1 MAAANAD
8 AGEVSRNDFP
18 AGFVFGVAT
27 SAYQVEGATNEDGK
41 GDNIWDV
48 FSRTKGNIKDGSNG
62 EIAVDQ
68 YHRYKEDVELVAQ
81 LGFGAY
87 RFSISWSRIFPD
99 GFGNKVNEKGI
110 AYYNH
115 LIDYLL
121 KKGIQPYAT
130 LYHWDL
136 PYAIHEFV
144 GGWLSEKV
152 VCLLVFPGGCLPPGL
167 PVAFPMQPP
176 GFLCCSV
183 TFPYWLLVPYA
194 VLWHFPSVL
203 VLAVAYFSIFFG
215 EYFALYAE
223 VCFARFG
230 DRVKHWMTINEPLQT
245 AVNGYSSGIF
255 APGRRD
261 NPYKEPY
268 IAAHYQIL
276 AHAAAVDVYRKKF
289 KATQGGE
296 IGLVVDCEW
305 AEAFSDKEQDKI
317 AVERRLD
324 FQLGWFLDPIFYGDY
339 PAVMRERLG
348 DHLPQFTQR
357 EKKLLQNAID
367 FVGLNHYTSRLIAHA
382 AGATKGP
389 FYEVQELERIGN
401 YFNKLHFFL
410 SMDLQNTAFT
420 VQLGRGANIQLA
432 NAVINT
438 GSSGATIQ
446 FGSVDFPAV
455 VARTTA
461 TPAYGTD
468 SERLARRPHSTE
480 TSARRAHLSAPRA
493 TTAQN
498 PRGRISVFDRL
509 SQSEAPTIK
518 RSMTGGRISV
528 VTTNTTTLPAGVSVP
543 RKNNIEASS
552 SGERLTRRQRR
563 KMNAELR
570 AQQMMP
576 VHPSNQPALEPEANI
591 PIRNKF
597 ADLRWVRRNSS
608 SGELKKSFW
617 DRQPGVLAPPPKK
630 KEPESL
636 SARVYRVLKTVKE
649 KGLKKKG
656 VQRPLMIEA
665 KRTPPRERL
674 SFAKMNRN
682 RRQQQAPRGEHRG
695 VTPEHRVQG
704 SAAERSRQKGKQ
716 IWRPKPHRDEEKE
729 RKREIDLG
737 VTSGVASRRSAPNIQ
752 DRRRWV
758 QKKTHDDTRY
768 DGRHPGESSRGS
780 RRSPTSPKEE
790 VNFDRS
796 PRVEE
801 VLLPNQE
808 PEIQWRRRS
817 ETRML
822 EEEEED
828 QQDED
833 EEEMDDAINMEVV
846 YMLRHTN
853 INDEAYY
860 DEGEDD
866 ENRQPP
872 VRRVY
877 RRQREVGST
886 VDGGDRSQG
895 EQEADEVEENHSD
908 DENITLANIR
918 RQMRRQMRA
927 KDREI
932 SQLNEKMTEMMAQMG
947 AMMQM
952 MQRTAAVGPIPNLHT
967 DPPNLRMPQVS
978 GVRGAPEGG
987 HETHNVTRQPT
998 PQNIASTSEP
1008 VTAAQESARVVT
1020 SSSVPPDDERKD
1032 DKKSVQEEQ
1041 WETAVSKKTTK
1052 MLKQLEGVPGV
1063 KWKSPIE
1070 PVLNLKGL
1078 PKVQASSSKQHPNQ
1092 ASSSKPKK
1100 VKSSKKKTKLKKPRE
1115 KKTVT
1120 QRVIDSLDEYY
1131 QTVRQPIKLADFMSG
1146 LKVGETEENADADSL
1161 PTEVCRVIPVMPNVL
1176 VNEECVKEAV
1186 VETCMM
1192 VLPMDCSS
1200 EEDLYFPEE
1209 DESDPDLASQMEHE
1223 REKKQVGRKKASPTL
1238 PKAAIIPKERK
1249 HIPHLGSDTEEDD
1262 VTPAKSRRV
1271 RQPSAK
1277 RRKEVEYANFDYDYE
1292 SIFMNTVQ
1300 CVFSRRIDSLSVSD
1314 SVLVVTRVPLQYFK
1328 EIIPREVHKVE
1339 ELTTRY
1345 LPPLEKGTEPGN
1357 ILYSV
1362 GIHEEE
1368 NRDWCYKFVDSEELF
1383 PTRLPRFNT
1392 RGVQGMLRKQV
1403 NIPTSKRQLRTCLS
1417 LCLKLKVRK
1426 GVKGRIQHAQIWPDR
1441 WQLCLLNKPQER
1453 P

>member
-1 MAAANAD
+1 
-8 AGEVSRNDFP
+8 
-18 AGFVFGVAT
+18 
-27 SAYQVEGATNEDGK
+27 
-41 GDNIWDV
+41 
-48 FSRTKGNIKDGSNG
+48 
-62 EIAVDQ
+62 
-68 YHRYKEDVELVAQ
+68 
-81 LGFGAY
+81 
-87 RFSISWSRIFPD
+87 
-99 GFGNKVNEKGI
+99 
-110 AYYNH
+110 
-115 LIDYLL
+115 
-121 KKGIQPYAT
+121 
-130 LYHWDL
+130 
-136 PYAIHEFV
+136 
-144 GGWLSEKV
+144 
-152 VCLLVFPGGCLPPGL
+152 
-167 PVAFPMQPP
+167 MQ
-176 GFLCCSV
+176 
-183 TFPYWLLVPYA
+183 
-194 VLWHFPSVL
+194 
-203 VLAVAYFSIFFG
+203 
-215 EYFALYAE
+215 
-223 VCFARFG
+223 
-230 DRVKHWMTINEPLQT
+230 
-245 AVNGYSSGIF
+245 
-255 APGRRD
+255 
-261 NPYKEPY
+261 
-268 IAAHYQIL
+268 
-276 AHAAAVDVYRKKF
+276 
-289 KATQGGE
+289 
-296 IGLVVDCEW
+296 
-305 AEAFSDKEQDKI
+305 
-317 AVERRLD
+317 
-324 FQLGWFLDPIFYGDY
+324 
-339 PAVMRERLG
+339 
-348 DHLPQFTQR
+348 
-357 EKKLLQNAID
+357 
-367 FVGLNHYTSRLIAHA
+367 
-382 AGATKGP
+382 
-389 FYEVQELERIGN
+389 
-401 YFNKLHFFL
+401 
-410 SMDLQNTAFT
+410 MDLQNTAFT

-461 TPAYGTD
+461 TPAYDTD
-468 SERLARRPHSTE
+468 SERVARRPHSIE

-493 TTAQN
+493 TTAQD
-498 PRGRISVFDRL
+498 PRRRISVFERI
-509 SQSEAPTIK
+509 SQPEAPATK
-518 RSMTGGRISV
+518 RIVTGGRISV
-528 VTTNTTTLPAGVSVP
+528 VTANTTTRPIGMSVP
-543 RKNNIEASS
+543 RKNNAEASS

-563 KMNAELR
+563 KMNAKLR
-570 AQQMMP
+570 AQQQLVP
-576 VHPSNQPALEPEANI
+576 VHSSNQPALEPEANV

-617 DRQPGVLAPPPKK
+617 DRQPEVLTPPPKK

-665 KRTPPRERL
+665 RRAPPRERL
-674 SFAKMNRN
+674 SFAKVDRN
-682 RRQQQAPRGEHRG
+682 RRQRQAAHGEHRG
-695 VTPEHRVQG
+695 VTPEYLVQG
-704 SAAERSRQKGKQ
+704 STAERSRQKGKQ
-716 IWRPKPHRDEEKE
+716 IWRPKPHRDEEENEE
-729 RKREIDLG
+729 RMGNMG
-737 VTSGVASRRSAPNIQ
+737 VTSGVASRRSAPNSR

-801 VLLPNQE
+801 ILLPNQE

-828 QQDED
+828 IQDED

-895 EQEADEVEENHSD
+895 EQEADEIEENHSD

-932 SQLNEKMTEMMAQMG
+932 SQLNEKMTEMMTQMG

-978 GVRGAPEGG
+978 GVRGTPEGG

-1008 VTAAQESARVVT
+1008 VTAAQASMANQMIYKVDKGKQPMQYEEKPKQAYNPHPQPKLTLGGNDKPRNFQDGGERPRQNMGAGDRTFPSLKDKMNKEYSFKRESVAKLFRQAVKAVT
-1020 SSSVPPDDERKD
+1020 SSAVPPDDERKD
-1032 DKKSVQEEQ
+1032 DKKPVQEEQ

-1052 MLKQLEGVPGV
+1052 MLKQLKGVPGV
-1063 KWKSPIE
+1063 KWKSPTE
-1070 PVLNLKGL
+1070 PMLNLKGL
-1078 PKVQASSSKQHPNQ
+1078 PKVQASFSKQRPSQ

-1100 VKSSKKKTKLKKPRE
+1100 VKSSKKKTKLKKPKE
-1115 KKTVT
+1115 KKTIT
-1120 QRVIDSLDEYY
+1120 QKVIDSLDEYY

-1146 LKVGETEENADADSL
+1146 LKVGETEENGDADSL
-1161 PTEVCRVIPVMPNVL
+1161 PTEVCRVISVAPNMP
-1176 VNEECVKEAV
+1176 VNEEYVKGEGP
-1186 VETCMM
+1186 ESCMM

-1209 DESDPDLASQMEHE
+1209 DESDPDIASQMERE

-1262 VTPAKSRRV
+1262 VTPAKSRGV

-1277 RRKEVEYANFDYDYE
+1277 RRKEVEYVNSDYDYE

-1300 CVFSRRIDSLSVSD
+1300 CVFSRRIDSLSISD

-1345 LPPLEKGTEPGN
+1345 LPPLEKGIEPGN

-1362 GIHEEE
+1362 GIQGEE

-1383 PTRLPRFNT
+1383 PTRLPSAKGCKRPDSTRPNMAGLLAALSTQQAIRKAVVAEPPLRQPGSRKYLCPVLPVEPKTCKSFNKSLKHKA
-1392 RGVQGMLRKQV
+1392 RIEGILLQQV
-1403 NIPTSKRQLRTCLS
+1403 HQSTEQRTEETILKFIRD
-1417 LCLKLKVRK
+1417 LKL
-1426 GVKGRIQHAQIWPDR
+1426 
-1441 WQLCLLNKPQER
+1441 N
-1453 P
+1453 

>member
-1 MAAANAD
+1 M
-8 AGEVSRNDFP
+8 
-18 AGFVFGVAT
+18 FV
-27 SAYQVEGATNEDGK
+27 
-41 GDNIWDV
+41 
-48 FSRTKGNIKDGSNG
+48 
-62 EIAVDQ
+62 
-68 YHRYKEDVELVAQ
+68 
-81 LGFGAY
+81 
-87 RFSISWSRIFPD
+87 
-99 GFGNKVNEKGI
+99 
-110 AYYNH
+110 
-115 LIDYLL
+115 
-121 KKGIQPYAT
+121 
-130 LYHWDL
+130 
-136 PYAIHEFV
+136 EF
-144 GGWLSEKV
+144 
-152 VCLLVFPGGCLPPGL
+152 
-167 PVAFPMQPP
+167 
-176 GFLCCSV
+176 
-183 TFPYWLLVPYA
+183 
-194 VLWHFPSVL
+194 
-203 VLAVAYFSIFFG
+203 
-215 EYFALYAE
+215 
-223 VCFARFG
+223 
-230 DRVKHWMTINEPLQT
+230 
-245 AVNGYSSGIF
+245 
-255 APGRRD
+255 
-261 NPYKEPY
+261 
-268 IAAHYQIL
+268 
-276 AHAAAVDVYRKKF
+276 
-289 KATQGGE
+289 
-296 IGLVVDCEW
+296 VVDCK
-305 AEAFSDKEQDKI
+305 F
-317 AVERRLD
+317 
-324 FQLGWFLDPIFYGDY
+324 
-339 PAVMRERLG
+339 
-348 DHLPQFTQR
+348 PQM
-357 EKKLLQNAID
+357 E
-367 FVGLNHYTSRLIAHA
+367 
-382 AGATKGP
+382 
-389 FYEVQELERIGN
+389 
-401 YFNKLHFFL
+401 
-410 SMDLQNTAFT
+410 LQNTPMT
-420 VQLGRGANIQLA
+420 VQLGQGARIQLA
-432 NAVINT
+432 NAIIET
-438 GSSGATIQ
+438 GNAGATIQ
-446 FGSVDFPAV
+446 FGSVDFPAIA
-455 VARTTA
+455 ARTTA
-461 TPAYGTD
+461 IPVNGRNT
-468 SERLARRPHSTE
+468 ERSTE
-480 TSARRAHLSAPRA
+480 TSARRAHLLAPQA

-528 VTTNTTTLPAGVSVP
+528 VTANTTTRPTGMSVP
-543 RKNNIEASS
+543 GKNNAEASS

-563 KMNAELR
+563 KMNAKLR
-570 AQQMMP
+570 AQQQLVP
-576 VHPSNQPALEPEANI
+576 VHPSNQPVLEPEANV

-597 ADLRWVRRNSS
+597 TDLKWVKRNSS

-617 DRQPGVLAPPPKK
+617 DRQPEVSVPQKK

-649 KGLKKKG
+649 KGLMKKG
-656 VQRPLMIEA
+656 VQRPLVIEA
-665 KRTPPRERL
+665 RRTPPRERL
-674 SFAKMNRN
+674 SFPPLGRN
-682 RRQQQAPRGEHRG
+682 ERRQRASHGEHRG
-695 VTPEHRVQG
+695 VTPEYRVQR
-704 SAAERSRQKGKQ
+704 STAERSQRKGKQ
-716 IWRPKPHRDEEKE
+716 IWRPKPHRDEEENEE
-729 RKREIDLG
+729 RMGNMG
-737 VTSGVASRRSAPNIQ
+737 VTSGVASRRSAPNSR
-752 DRRRWV
+752 DRRKWV
-758 QKKTHDDTRY
+758 QKKTHDDTRC

-780 RRSPTSPKEE
+780 RRSSTSPKEE

-801 VLLPNQE
+801 ILLPNQE

-828 QQDED
+828 IQDED

-952 MQRTAAVGPIPNLHT
+952 IQRTATAGPIADPPA
-967 DPPNLRMPQVS
+967 DPPNLRIPQVS
-978 GVRGAPEGG
+978 GVRGARKGEADSAFFSRASMANQMIYNVDKGKQPMQYEEKPKQAYNPHPQPKLIFGG
-987 HETHNVTRQPT
+987 NNK
-998 PQNIASTSEP
+998 PQNFQGGGERPKQNMGTSDRTFPSLKDKMNKEKEST
-1008 VTAAQESARVVT
+1008 RVVT

-1032 DKKSVQEEQ
+1032 DKKLVQEEQ

-1052 MLKQLEGVPGV
+1052 MLRQLEGVPGV
-1063 KWKSPIE
+1063 KWKSPTE
-1070 PVLNLKGL
+1070 SVLNLKGL
-1078 PKVQASSSKQHPNQ
+1078 SKVPASSSKQCPNQ

-1100 VKSSKKKTKLKKPRE
+1100 VKSSKKKTKLKKPKE
-1115 KKTVT
+1115 KKTTT

-1146 LKVGETEENADADSL
+1146 LKVGEAEKDGDADPL
-1161 PTEVCRVIPVMPNVL
+1161 PTEVCQVISVVSSTL
-1176 VNEECVKEAV
+1176 VNEECAKEAA
-1186 VETCMM
+1186 VESCMM

-1200 EEDLYFPEE
+1200 EEDLHFPEE
-1209 DESDPDLASQMEHE
+1209 DESDPDIASQMKHAKASSSKAAKLPKQE

-1262 VTPAKSRRV
+1262 VTPAKSRGI

-1277 RRKEVEYANFDYDYE
+1277 RRKEVEYANSDYDYE
-1292 SIFMNTVQ
+1292 SIFVNTVQ

-1345 LPPLEKGTEPGN
+1345 LPPLEKGIEPGN

-1362 GIHEEE
+1362 GIQEEE

-1403 NIPTSKRQLRTCLS
+1403 NIPTSKRQLLYQDSKGQKEDFHDYILRQI
-1417 LCLKLKVRK
+1417 KLKQPEVSR
-1426 GVKGRIQHAQIWPDR
+1426 QPEA
-1441 WQLCLLNKPQER
+1441 
-1453 P
+1453 

>member
-1 MAAANAD
+1 MK
-8 AGEVSRNDFP
+8 P
-18 AGFVFGVAT
+18 T
-27 SAYQVEGATNEDGK
+27 SNPIFCQWTD
-41 GDNIWDV
+41 
-48 FSRTKGNIKDGSNG
+48 
-62 EIAVDQ
+62 
-68 YHRYKEDVELVAQ
+68 
-81 LGFGAY
+81 
-87 RFSISWSRIFPD
+87 RI
-99 GFGNKVNEKGI
+99 
-110 AYYNH
+110 
-115 LIDYLL
+115 
-121 KKGIQPYAT
+121 
-130 LYHWDL
+130 
-136 PYAIHEFV
+136 
-144 GGWLSEKV
+144 
-152 VCLLVFPGGCLPPGL
+152 
-167 PVAFPMQPP
+167 
-176 GFLCCSV
+176 
-183 TFPYWLLVPYA
+183 
-194 VLWHFPSVL
+194 
-203 VLAVAYFSIFFG
+203 
-215 EYFALYAE
+215 
-223 VCFARFG
+223 
-230 DRVKHWMTINEPLQT
+230 DRVQSIKST
-245 AVNGYSSGIF
+245 
-255 APGRRD
+255 D
-261 NPYKEPY
+261 
-268 IAAHYQIL
+268 
-276 AHAAAVDVYRKKF
+276 F
-289 KATQGGE
+289 KDTPMMAME
-296 IGLVVDCEW
+296 
-305 AEAFSDKEQDKI
+305 
-317 AVERRLD
+317 
-324 FQLGWFLDPIFYGDY
+324 
-339 PAVMRERLG
+339 
-348 DHLPQFTQR
+348 
-357 EKKLLQNAID
+357 
-367 FVGLNHYTSRLIAHA
+367 
-382 AGATKGP
+382 
-389 FYEVQELERIGN
+389 
-401 YFNKLHFFL
+401 
-410 SMDLQNTAFT
+410 LQNTPMT
-420 VQLGRGANIQLA
+420 VQLGQGARIQLA
-432 NAVINT
+432 NAIIET
-438 GSSGATIQ
+438 GNAGATIQ
-446 FGSVDFPAV
+446 FGSVDFPAIA
-455 VARTTA
+455 ARTTA
-461 TPAYGTD
+461 IPVNGRNTK
-468 SERLARRPHSTE
+468 RSTE
-480 TSARRAHLSAPRA
+480 TSARRAHLLAPQA

-498 PRGRISVFDRL
+498 PHGRISVFDRL

-528 VTTNTTTLPAGVSVP
+528 VTANTTTRPTGMSVP
-543 RKNNIEASS
+543 GKNNAEASS

-563 KMNAELR
+563 KMNAKLR
-570 AQQMMP
+570 AQQQLVP
-576 VHPSNQPALEPEANI
+576 VHPSNQPVLEPEANV

-597 ADLRWVRRNSS
+597 TDLKWVKRNSS

-617 DRQPGVLAPPPKK
+617 DRQPEVSVPQKK

-649 KGLKKKG
+649 KGLMKKG
-656 VQRPLMIEA
+656 VQRPLVIEA
-665 KRTPPRERL
+665 RRTPPRERL
-674 SFAKMNRN
+674 SFPPLGRN
-682 RRQQQAPRGEHRG
+682 KRRQRASHGEHRG
-695 VTPEHRVQG
+695 VTPEYLVQG
-704 SAAERSRQKGKQ
+704 STAERSRQKGKQ

-801 VLLPNQE
+801 ILLPNQE

-833 EEEMDDAINMEVV
+833 EEEMDYAINMEVV

-978 GVRGAPEGG
+978 GVRGTPEGG
-987 HETHNVTRQPT
+987 HETHNVIRQPT

-1008 VTAAQESARVVT
+1008 VTAAQKGEADSAFFSRASMANQMIYNVDKGKQPMQYEEKPKQAYNPHPQPKLTLGGNDKPRNFQGGGERPRQNMGTGDRIFPSLKDKMNKEYSFKRESVAKLFRQALKAGLELPECKRPEESKYTGDPNYCPYHRVVSHPIEDCYIFKDWLERKYQKGELTLSDNVLSHPRKESTRVVT
-1020 SSSVPPDDERKD
+1020 SSSVPPDDKRKD
-1032 DKKSVQEEQ
+1032 DKKPVQEGQ

-1063 KWKSPIE
+1063 KWKSPTE

-1078 PKVQASSSKQHPNQ
+1078 PKVQASSSKQRLNQ
-1092 ASSSKPKK
+1092 AGSSKPKK
-1100 VKSSKKKTKLKKPRE
+1100 VKSSKKKTKLKEPKE
-1115 KKTVT
+1115 KKTIT

-1131 QTVRQPIKLADFMSG
+1131 QTVRQPIKLADFMSE
-1146 LKVGETEENADADSL
+1146 LKVGEAEENGDADSL
-1161 PTEVCRVIPVMPNVL
+1161 PTEVCRVISVL
-1176 VNEECVKEAV
+1176 PSTPVNEEYVKGAAPES
-1186 VETCMM
+1186 CMM

-1209 DESDPDLASQMEHE
+1209 DESDPDLASQMEHKLKPSSSLEAKASSSKDAKLPKQE
-1223 REKKQVGRKKASPTL
+1223 REKKQVGRKKASSTL
-1238 PKAAIIPKERK
+1238 PKAANVPKERK

-1262 VTPAKSRRV
+1262 VTLAKSRRA
-1271 RQPSAK
+1271 RRPSAK
-1277 RRKEVEYANFDYDYE
+1277 RRKEVEYANSDYDYE

-1345 LPPLEKGTEPGN
+1345 LPPLEKGTESGS

-1362 GIHEEE
+1362 GIQEEE

-1392 RGVQGMLRKQV
+1392 RGIQGMLRK
-1403 NIPTSKRQLRTCLS
+1403 
-1417 LCLKLKVRK
+1417 
-1426 GVKGRIQHAQIWPDR
+1426 
-1441 WQLCLLNKPQER
+1441 
-1453 P
+1453 

>member
-1 MAAANAD
+1 MTRGLLNQVIRSQMA
-8 AGEVSRNDFP
+8 S
-18 AGFVFGVAT
+18 
-27 SAYQVEGATNEDGK
+27 
-41 GDNIWDV
+41 
-48 FSRTKGNIKDGSNG
+48 
-62 EIAVDQ
+62 
-68 YHRYKEDVELVAQ
+68 L
-81 LGFGAY
+81 
-87 RFSISWSRIFPD
+87 
-99 GFGNKVNEKGI
+99 
-110 AYYNH
+110 
-115 LIDYLL
+115 
-121 KKGIQPYAT
+121 
-130 LYHWDL
+130 
-136 PYAIHEFV
+136 
-144 GGWLSEKV
+144 
-152 VCLLVFPGGCLPPGL
+152 
-167 PVAFPMQPP
+167 
-176 GFLCCSV
+176 
-183 TFPYWLLVPYA
+183 
-194 VLWHFPSVL
+194 
-203 VLAVAYFSIFFG
+203 
-215 EYFALYAE
+215 
-223 VCFARFG
+223 
-230 DRVKHWMTINEPLQT
+230 
-245 AVNGYSSGIF
+245 
-255 APGRRD
+255 
-261 NPYKEPY
+261 
-268 IAAHYQIL
+268 
-276 AHAAAVDVYRKKF
+276 
-289 KATQGGE
+289 
-296 IGLVVDCEW
+296 
-305 AEAFSDKEQDKI
+305 
-317 AVERRLD
+317 
-324 FQLGWFLDPIFYGDY
+324 
-339 PAVMRERLG
+339 
-348 DHLPQFTQR
+348 
-357 EKKLLQNAID
+357 
-367 FVGLNHYTSRLIAHA
+367 
-382 AGATKGP
+382 
-389 FYEVQELERIGN
+389 
-401 YFNKLHFFL
+401 
-410 SMDLQNTAFT
+410 FT
-420 VQLGRGANIQLA
+420 VMASAPIA
-432 NAVINT
+432 
-438 GSSGATIQ
+438 
-446 FGSVDFPAV
+446 
-455 VARTTA
+455 ARTTA
-461 TPAYGTD
+461 IPVNGRNT
-468 SERLARRPHSTE
+468 ERSTE
-480 TSARRAHLSAPRA
+480 TSARCAHLSAPRA

-528 VTTNTTTLPAGVSVP
+528 VTTNTTTLSTGVSVP

-570 AQQMMP
+570 AQRLVP
-576 VHPSNQPALEPEANI
+576 VHPSNQPALEPEANV

-617 DRQPGVLAPPPKK
+617 DRQPEVLAPPPK

-665 KRTPPRERL
+665 RRAPPRERL
-674 SFAKMNRN
+674 SFAKVDRN
-682 RRQQQAPRGEHRG
+682 RRRQQAPRGEHRG

-758 QKKTHDDTRY
+758 QKKTHDDSRY
-768 DGRHPGESSRGS
+768 DDQHLGESSRGS
-780 RRSPTSPKEE
+780 RHSPTSPKEE

-801 VLLPNQE
+801 ILLRNQE

-817 ETRML
+817 KIRML

-828 QQDED
+828 M
-833 EEEMDDAINMEVV
+833 EEECEQEMDEAINMEVV

-877 RRQREVGST
+877 RRQREAGST
-886 VDGGDRSQG
+886 ADGGDHSQG

-908 DENITLANIR
+908 DGNITLANIR

-978 GVRGAPEGG
+978 GVRGTPEGG

-1008 VTAAQESARVVT
+1008 VTAA
-1020 SSSVPPDDERKD
+1020 
-1032 DKKSVQEEQ
+1032 
-1041 WETAVSKKTTK
+1041 
-1052 MLKQLEGVPGV
+1052 
-1063 KWKSPIE
+1063 
-1070 PVLNLKGL
+1070 
-1078 PKVQASSSKQHPNQ
+1078 H
-1092 ASSSKPKK
+1092 SSKPKK
-1100 VKSSKKKTKLKKPRE
+1100 VKSSKKKTKLKKPKE
-1115 KKTVT
+1115 KKTIT

-1131 QTVRQPIKLADFMSG
+1131 QTVRQPIKLADFMSE
-1146 LKVGETEENADADSL
+1146 LKVGEAEENGDADSL
-1161 PTEVCRVIPVMPNVL
+1161 PTEVCRVISVL
-1176 VNEECVKEAV
+1176 PSTPVNEECVKEAA
-1186 VETCMM
+1186 VEFCMM

-1209 DESDPDLASQMEHE
+1209 DESDPDLASQMEHVNLGSDSETTEKSPDTTMADSEENVLSNESELEKAAQAKASSSKDAKLPKQE
-1223 REKKQVGRKKASPTL
+1223 REKKQVGRKKASSTL
-1238 PKAAIIPKERK
+1238 PKAANIPKERK

-1262 VTPAKSRRV
+1262 VTLAKSRRA
-1271 RQPSAK
+1271 RRPSAK
-1277 RRKEVEYANFDYDYE
+1277 RRKEVEYANSDYDYE

-1314 SVLVVTRVPLQYFK
+1314 SVLVVTRVPLRYFK

-1362 GIHEEE
+1362 GMHEEE

-1383 PTRLPRFNT
+1383 PTRLPKFNT
-1392 RGVQGMLRKQV
+1392 RGIQGMLRKQI

-1417 LCLKLKVRK
+1417 L
-1426 GVKGRIQHAQIWPDR
+1426 
-1441 WQLCLLNKPQER
+1441 
-1453 P
+1453 